1 MYQLFERYVTFT
13 CGHSIKRKQLNQSW
27 MKDEN
32 IVEIASCVVCGSPIS
47 YIGKG
52 VPADIAEFMM
62 YKKEA
67 VVKVFEEYFVLKS
80 NLEQKKK
87 DMSAT
92 CKFIHK
98 LSRFNSIEII
108 VLKIILVIY

>member
-13 CGHSIKRKQLNQSW
+13 CGHTVQRKQLNQSW
-27 MKDEN
+27 MNDEN

-52 VPADIAEFMM
+52 VPVDISEFMM

-67 VVKVFEEYFVLKS
+67 VVKVFEEYFILKS
-80 NLEQKKK
+80 SLEQKKK
-87 DMSAT
+87 DLSAT
-92 CKFIHK
+92 CKLTYELLRPHSVK
-98 LSRFNSIEII
+98 LKHIFEDP
-108 VLKIILVIY
+108 YG

>member
-1 MYQLFERYVTFT
+1 
-13 CGHSIKRKQLNQSW
+13 

-47 YIGKG
+47 YIGKE
-52 VPADIAEFMM
+52 VPADIPEFMM

-80 NLEQKKK
+80 SLEQKKK

-98 LSRFNSIEII
+98 LSRFNS
-108 VLKIILVIY
+108 VVIKFRRSLRLFTDVDTI

>member
-13 CGHSIKRKQLNQSW
+13 CGHTVQRKQLTQSW
-27 MKDEN
+27 MNDEN

-52 VPADIAEFMM
+52 VPVDISEFMM

-67 VVKVFEEYFVLKS
+67 VIKVFEEYFILKS
-80 NLEQKKK
+80 SLEQKKK
-87 DMSAT
+87 NMSAT
-92 CKFIHK
+92 CKFIYN
-98 LSRFNSIEII
+98 LS
-108 VLKIILVIY
+108 